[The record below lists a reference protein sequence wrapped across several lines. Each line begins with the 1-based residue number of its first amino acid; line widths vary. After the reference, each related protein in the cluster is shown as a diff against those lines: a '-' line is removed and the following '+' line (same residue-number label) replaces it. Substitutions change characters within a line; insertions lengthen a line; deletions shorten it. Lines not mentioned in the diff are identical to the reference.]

1 MKKDKK
7 IKIFLGLVYLL
18 IVIIFLWLIFKNF
31 SLNELT
37 SYDFIKNNRDYLI
50 TTKENNFFIASIFFL
65 IFTIIWV
72 LLLGFASPIFLIG
85 GFIFGKWMGTILVAF
100 GLSIGATIVYIIANY
115 FFRDLIEDKFSKK
128 FINLKDKFDKNEFL
142 FFLIYRLIGGIPFAI
157 SNFLPTLFNVKIKNF
172 FFGSLIGLT
181 PQLFIGVCIGS
192 GIENVVNMN
201 EELPSYF
208 SLLLNRDIYIP
219 IIFFILFI
227 IISFLLR
234 KKIYKN

>member
-65 IFTIIWV
+65 IFTIIWI

-100 GLSIGATIVYIIANY
+100 GLSIGATIVYIIAN
-115 FFRDLIEDKFSKK
+115 
-128 FINLKDKFDKNEFL
+128 
-142 FFLIYRLIGGIPFAI
+142 
-157 SNFLPTLFNVKIKNF
+157 
-172 FFGSLIGLT
+172 
-181 PQLFIGVCIGS
+181 
-192 GIENVVNMN
+192 
-201 EELPSYF
+201 
-208 SLLLNRDIYIP
+208 
-219 IIFFILFI
+219 
-227 IISFLLR
+227 
-234 KKIYKN
+234 

>member
-1 MKKDKK
+1 M
-7 IKIFLGLVYLL
+7 
-18 IVIIFLWLIFKNF
+18 
-31 SLNELT
+31 
-37 SYDFIKNNRDYLI
+37 
-50 TTKENNFFIASIFFL
+50 
-65 IFTIIWV
+65 
-72 LLLGFASPIFLIG
+72 
-85 GFIFGKWMGTILVAF
+85 
-100 GLSIGATIVYIIANY
+100 
-115 FFRDLIEDKFSKK
+115 
-128 FINLKDKFDKNEFL
+128 
-142 FFLIYRLIGGIPFAI
+142 IGGIPFAI